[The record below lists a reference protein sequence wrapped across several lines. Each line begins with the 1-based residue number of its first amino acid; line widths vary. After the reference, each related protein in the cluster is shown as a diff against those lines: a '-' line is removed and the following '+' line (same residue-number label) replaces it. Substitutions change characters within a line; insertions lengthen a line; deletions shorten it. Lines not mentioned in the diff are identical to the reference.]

1 MIEICQVK
9 YLNNIIEQDHR
20 FIKKITKRSV
30 ARVIGS
36 EERLVFRH
44 NYPAKAI
51 NCWFLWHLLK
61 YKNSNKAY
69 GISEDKF
76 DNIIRLMFESDNSL
90 QQKNKT
96 HIVNGFDIFI
106 DEKDSLGLSTNN
118 KFEPFETKIVNKLIH
133 EGDVVL
139 DIGANVGYYSL
150 LFSKLVGN
158 RGNDIIKFVFRNSIS
173 FITVFIFQKMP

>member
-1 MIEICQVK
+1 
-9 YLNNIIEQDHR
+9 
-20 FIKKITKRSV
+20 
-30 ARVIGS
+30 
-36 EERLVFRH
+36 
-44 NYPAKAI
+44 
-51 NCWFLWHLLK
+51 LK

-158 RGNDIIKFVFRNSIS
+158 RGKVYAFDIFLLQTII
-173 FITVFIFQKMP
+173 